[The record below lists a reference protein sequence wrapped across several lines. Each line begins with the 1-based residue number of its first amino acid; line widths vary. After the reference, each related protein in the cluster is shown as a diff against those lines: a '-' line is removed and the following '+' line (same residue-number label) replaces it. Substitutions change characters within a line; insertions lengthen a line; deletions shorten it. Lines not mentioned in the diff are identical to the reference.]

1 MVTRKVMEGYVTEG
15 AIEMVRVTVEV
26 RNGASRFEVTVRAQ
40 SISRAL
46 GLVAARYPE
55 GDARVVFPIDP
66 EGFFAGGD
74 PAGGAETVGLEPPRA
89 A

>member
-1 MVTRKVMEGYVTEG
+1 MVARKVTEGYATEG
-15 AIEMVRVTVEV
+15 AINMVRVSVEV
-26 RNGASRFEVTVRAQ
+26 RDGASRLEVAVRAR

-46 GLVAARYPE
+46 GLVAARYPK

-74 PAGGAETVGLEPPRA
+74 PAGGAETVGLGPPRA